1 MPLSEQSRAKLD
13 GIVQQMAAN
22 KESDETIQTVV
33 NDFKQ
38 KYGSQDAFQQAVNYK
53 TGNAMVDAPLGLL
66 QGAAKNA
73 ASTGVGIGA
82 LYRKATGQAPLPPET
97 FQADTEKHGVAE
109 NVGGFLE
116 GAAEFAIPG
125 GAAAKATKGAGLLAR
140 MGTQAATA
148 GAVGAAQSG
157 GELAPTA
164 TSAVLGGAGPALGAA
179 AGGLK
184 QLIAKRAPTLE
195 NFAQSFAATPKQTQ
209 KISRALEALQAD
221 GIQPGANIH
230 DMQGAIEGR
239 LSKLGDEYEALKAS
253 GAGKTLSDAQNVLK
267 GLDDYAQSLKTDGV
281 LLSGN
286 KAKYQLV
293 REQMRDVKRLASQNG
308 GQVSFDQLKE
318 LRNIVNEKTGFAS
331 ADWEKGLYGKL
342 GNIYRSK
349 MDQAVPG
356 TKELNRSWAKYSDLH
371 EEISKNI
378 AQNKGQGASA
388 LGKLFEGS
396 EMKHTGAVLGGT
408 LGAAVGGPPGA
419 FVGALGGRMLLPKA
433 TATAGRMLENA
444 RNSGTFQKLSPTAKK
459 IAEAA
464 AQMGDTN
471 ALQHLLGGGVKES
484 AQRMTRSSP

>member
-1 MPLSEQSRAKLD
+1 MAKYRVETD
-13 GIVQQMAAN
+13 QGTFEVETEESAA
-22 KESDETIQTVV
+22 KP
-33 NDFKQ
+33 
-38 KYGSQDAFQQAVNYK
+38 DAFQQAVSYK

-66 QGAAKNA
+66 QGAAKNT

-125 GAAAKATKGAGLLAR
+125 GAAARATKGLGWGAR
-140 MGTQAATA
+140 MLTQGATA

-230 DMQGAIEGR
+230 EMQGAIEGR

-342 GNIYRSK
+342 GNIYRSQ

-378 AQNKGQGASA
+378 AQNKGQGTSA
-388 LGKLFEGS
+388 LGKMFEAS
-396 EMKHTGAVLGGT
+396 EMKHSGAVMGGR
-408 LGAAVGGPPGA
+408 LGAAIGGAPGA
-419 FVGALGGRMLLPKA
+419 FVGSMAGRMLLPKA
-433 TATAGRMLENA
+433 AGAAGRMLESAMNT
-444 RNSGTFQKLSPTAKK
+444 GTFQKLSPATQRVA
-459 IAEAA
+459 AMA
-464 AQMGDTN
+464 AQMGDTK
-471 ALQHLLGGGVKES
+471 ALLRILGTGTVQES
-484 AQRMTRSSP
+484 AQRMTRSNQ